1 MRYSNTNLS
10 MHCRFSPVLNLDNYV
25 ADWAYNE
32 LKEQHEAETSCF
44 SCSKFPKR
52 SEVNITVN
60 WSKVN
65 FKHSESSSL
74 YSLSLRLPII
84 LPPIG
89 YVDRIP
95 TMQFF
100 PGISSNTQ
108 SKSCMLSLAECVWEF
123 LINALWDT
131 QKHDIFTS

>member
-1 MRYSNTNLS
+1 MP
-10 MHCRFSPVLNLDNYV
+10 CRFSPVLNLDSYV

-65 FKHSESSSL
+65 FKHSELSSL
-74 YSLSLRLPII
+74 YSLNL
-84 LPPIG
+84 
-89 YVDRIP
+89 
-95 TMQFF
+95 
-100 PGISSNTQ
+100 
-108 SKSCMLSLAECVWEF
+108 
-123 LINALWDT
+123 
-131 QKHDIFTS
+131 